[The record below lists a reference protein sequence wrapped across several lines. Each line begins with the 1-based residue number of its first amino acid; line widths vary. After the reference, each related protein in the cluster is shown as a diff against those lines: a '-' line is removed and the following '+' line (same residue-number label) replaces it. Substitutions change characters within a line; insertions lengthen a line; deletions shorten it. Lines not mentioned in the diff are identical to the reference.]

1 MRIAEVH
8 VYQKD
13 LPLSGAVYRMS
24 EGAYTALDST
34 IVEIVSDTGVS
45 GWGETCPVGPT
56 YAPSHAL
63 GARAALQQ
71 MAPGLIGLPVTG
83 PLAIQRAL
91 HGLLNGHAYAKAAI
105 DIAVHDLVGKAH
117 GMRVCDLLG
126 GATSDRVDAYYSL
139 TVGEP
144 DDVARTAVE
153 KIAEGYPRLQVKVG
167 GRPVDVDIETVRKVW
182 DATGC
187 TRLAVDANRALTSR
201 DALRLSRECADIP
214 LVLEQPC
221 NTMEEIAAIRGQLHH
236 AVYLDEN
243 TESVGHVLRAISL
256 GVCDGFGLKV
266 TRLGGLGAMATV
278 RDVCEARSLPHTCDD
293 SWGGDIIAA
302 ACAHIAATVHPR
314 LLEGVWLAEPFMDGH
329 VRLDEPGA
337 GREGPHHGADRSRSR
352 RRPRRGR
359 LRRAR
364 RLLRLAPTTTRPNR

>member
-1 MRIAEVH
+1 M
-8 VYQKD
+8 
-13 LPLSGAVYRMS
+13 
-24 EGAYTALDST
+24 
-34 IVEIVSDTGVS
+34 
-45 GWGETCPVGPT
+45 
-56 YAPSHAL
+56 
-63 GARAALQQ
+63 
-71 MAPGLIGLPVTG
+71 
-83 PLAIQRAL
+83 
-91 HGLLNGHAYAKAAI
+91 
-105 DIAVHDLVGKAH
+105 
-117 GMRVCDLLG
+117 
-126 GATSDRVDAYYSL
+126 
-139 TVGEP
+139 
-144 DDVARTAVE
+144 E

-167 GRPVDVDIETVRKVW
+167 GRPVDIDIETVRKVW

-187 TRLAVDANRALTSR
+187 TRLSVDANRALTSR
-201 DALRLSRECADIP
+201 DALRLSRECTDIP

-278 RDVCEARSLPHTCDD
+278 RDICEARSLPHTCDD

-329 VRLDEPGA
+329 DDSTNPMRVEK
-337 GREGPHHGADRSRSR
+337 GRIAVPDRSRSR

-364 RLLRLAPTTTRPNR
+364 RLLRLTPTTRPNR

>member
-13 LPLSGAVYRMS
+13 RPLSGAAYRMS

-71 MAPGLIGLPVTG
+71 MAPGLVGLAVTG

-144 DDVARTAVE
+144 DEVTRIAVE
-153 KIAEGYPRLQVKVG
+153 RIAEGYPRLQVKIG

-182 DATGC
+182 EATGC

-221 NTMEEIAAIRGQLHH
+221 NTMEEIAAIRGQLQH

-302 ACAHIAATVHPR
+302 ACAHLAATVHPR
-314 LLEGVWLAEPFMDGH
+314 LLEGVWIAEPFMDGH
-329 VRLDEPGA
+329 DDSTNPVRVEKGHITVPTGPGLGVVPDEGVFGA
-337 GREGPHHGADRSRSR
+337 PVASF
-352 RRPRRGR
+352 
-359 LRRAR
+359 A
-364 RLLRLAPTTTRPNR
+364 

>member
-8 VYQKD
+8 VHQKD
-13 LPLSGAVYRMS
+13 RPLSGAAYRMS

-105 DIAVHDLVGKAH
+105 DIAVYDLVGKAH

-144 DDVARTAVE
+144 DDVARIAVE

-167 GRPVDVDIETVRKVW
+167 GRPVDLDIETVRKVW
-182 DATGC
+182 EATGC

-266 TRLGGLGAMATV
+266 TRLGGFGAMATV
-278 RDVCEARSLPHTCDD
+278 RDLCEARSLPHTCDD

-302 ACAHIAATVHPR
+302 ACAHLAATVHPR
-314 LLEGVWLAEPFMDGH
+314 LLDGVWIAEPFMDGH
-329 VRLDEPGA
+329 DDSTDPVRVEKGRITVPTGPGLGVVPDEGVFGA
-337 GREGPHHGADRSRSR
+337 PVASF
-352 RRPRRGR
+352 
-359 LRRAR
+359 A
-364 RLLRLAPTTTRPNR
+364 